1 MSLRNVSRVAPALA
15 ACAIVSSLVAPAAAQ
30 TALDVQRAS
39 ANTFRVDGALRD
51 WSAVTLQRF
60 GEGDDASF
68 EVGLAHDDAGVY
80 VAARVRDE
88 RMIRTRRPGD
98 SEDVLVLTLVTP
110 GDEGPEAVEI
120 WLYAGVEGESAAVAL
135 AGEPGSR
142 PRAARGARI
151 LEAAVPGG
159 YELEAFLPV
168 ALIPNAGRLSA
179 LRAAVRMV
187 DVDVATAPEIEAT
200 VASAPVSDLAAVP
213 EARMT
218 SGPANALASFRRD
231 QSLGAAPSRFD
242 FWGDLAGDEREE
254 RVLVIGGA
262 LVVVGEGY
270 REGRGYD
277 FERLGVR
284 SADDVQRA
292 RLEDITGDGKA
303 EIILRVRVRDRA
315 GMLVSWMV
323 LGTAGDGLTEL
334 FSVPVFE
341 RTRQGIV
348 RSRVELRRQRRGAP
362 LVDVHVGDAEGIDPA
377 TYASPTASDAIPILL
392 PWGPVLRQTYQWNG
406 QAFAELESQPNP
418 NARGEGTDA
427 GGTVVT
433 PPPVGTPPV
442 REVRTPQPQT
452 MTDEQVLAR
461 VRADRQVPANVPVR
475 FRTRANVAEGR
486 EPESVFAL
494 GGAIVIH
501 GPAYQGGQGY
511 FFFEAASAEADL
523 LSVETA
529 DLTGDGQHEIV
540 FVFKQNLGEFQ
551 RDILTVLQ
559 FNDNGIQPLL
569 RVEVARYHGDAERI
583 VNAVDL
589 RRRGRTATLTINPGE
604 TRGWDATTWPFAGFA
619 NDGVAPLLLPWQDE
633 ARRYRYADGAI
644 VTP

>member
-1 MSLRNVSRVAPALA
+1 MSLWNASRVAPALA
-15 ACAIVSSLVAPAAAQ
+15 AWAVLSSLAAPASAQ

-51 WSAVTLQRF
+51 WSAVTMQPF
-60 GEGDDASF
+60 GQGDDASF
-68 EVGLAHDDAGVY
+68 EVALAHDDTGIY

-98 SEDVLVLTLVTP
+98 SEDVLVLTVVTP
-110 GDEGPEAVEI
+110 GDDGPEAVEF

-135 AGEPGSR
+135 VGEPGGR

-151 LEAAVPGG
+151 LEAAVSGG

-168 ALIPNAGRLSA
+168 ALVPNPGRLSA
-179 LRAAVRMV
+179 MRAAVRLV
-187 DVDVATAPEIEAT
+187 DVDVATAPEVEAT
-200 VASAPVSDLAAVP
+200 VSSAEVSRSALASVP
-213 EARMT
+213 EARMH
-218 SGPANALASFRRD
+218 SGPANAVATFRRD
-231 QSLGAAPSRFD
+231 QGLTGAPIRFE
-242 FWGDLAGDEREE
+242 FWGDLAGDDREE

-270 REGRGYD
+270 RDGRGYD

-284 SADDVQRA
+284 SAEDVQRA
-292 RLEDITGDGKA
+292 RLEDLNGDGKA
-303 EIILRVRVRDRA
+303 EIVLRVRVRDRA
-315 GMLVSWMV
+315 GLRASWMV
-323 LGTAGDGLTEL
+323 LGTQGDGLAEL

-362 LVDVHVGDAEGIDPA
+362 FIDVHVGDAEGIDPA
-377 TYASPTASDAIPILL
+377 TYASPTAADAIPILL

-406 QAFAELESQPNP
+406 SAFAELDSQPNP
-418 NARGEGTDA
+418 NARAEGGEATA
-427 GGTVVT
+427 EVT
-433 PPPVGTPPV
+433 PPPTTTRPV
-442 REVRTPQPQT
+442 REVRTPQV
-452 MTDEQVLAR
+452 MSNDDVLAR
-461 VRADRQVPANVPVR
+461 VRADRGVSANVPVR

-486 EPESVFAL
+486 EPEEVFAL

-511 FFFEAASAEADL
+511 FFFEAAGAEADL
-523 LSVETA
+523 LNMQTE
-529 DLTGDGQHEIV
+529 DLTGDGQHEII
-540 FVFKQNLGEFQ
+540 FTFKQNLGEFQ

-559 FNDNGIQPLL
+559 FNASGVQPIL
-569 RVEVARYHGDAERI
+569 RVEVARYHGAAERI

-619 NDGVAPLLLPWQDE
+619 NDGVAPLLLPWVDE
-633 ARRYRYADGAI
+633 ARRYRYADGVL

>member
-1 MSLRNVSRVAPALA
+1 MPLRNVSRVASALLA
-15 ACAIVSSLVAPAAAQ
+15 WAVISSIAAPAAAQ
-30 TALDVQRAS
+30 TALNVQRAS

-51 WSAVTLQRF
+51 WAAVAMQPF
-60 GEGDDASF
+60 GAGDDASF
-68 EVGLAHDDAGVY
+68 EVALAHDDAGVY

-110 GDEGPEAVEI
+110 GNEGPEAVEF

-135 AGEPGSR
+135 VAEPGGR
-142 PRAARGARI
+142 TRAARGARI
-151 LEAAVPGG
+151 LEAPIAGG

-179 LRAAVRMV
+179 MRAAVRLV

-200 VASAPVSDLAAVP
+200 IASAPVSASELTSVP
-213 EARMT
+213 EAHMA
-218 SGPANALASFRRD
+218 SGPANAVAAFRRD
-231 QSLGAAPSRFD
+231 NGLAAAPIGFE

-254 RVLVIGGA
+254 RVLVIGGV

-270 REGRGYD
+270 RDGRGYD

-292 RLEDITGDGKA
+292 RIEDVTGDGKA
-303 EIILRVRVRDRA
+303 EIILRIRERDRHGVRA
-315 GMLVSWMV
+315 SWMV
-323 LGTAGDGLTEL
+323 LGTNGDGLTEL
-334 FSVPVFE
+334 LSVPVFE

-362 LVDVHVGDAEGIDPA
+362 FIDVHVGDAEGIDPA
-377 TYASPTASDAIPILL
+377 TYAGPATGDTLSILV

-406 QAFAELESQPNP
+406 ESFAETESQPNP
-418 NARGEGTDA
+418 NARVEGAEVATTETERPA
-427 GGTVVT
+427 TT
-433 PPPVGTPPV
+433 QPV
-442 REVRTPQPQT
+442 RDTPRAAA
-452 MTDEQVLAR
+452 MSDDDVLAR
-461 VRADRQVPANVPVR
+461 VRADRGVPATVAVR
-475 FRTRANVAEGR
+475 FRARANVAEGR
-486 EPESVFAL
+486 EPEQVFAL
-494 GGAIVIH
+494 GGAIVVH
-501 GPAYQGGQGY
+501 GPGFQGGQGY
-511 FFFEAASAEADL
+511 FFFEAAPAEADL

-529 DLTGDGQHEIV
+529 DLTGDGQLEIV
-540 FVFKQNLGEFQ
+540 FTFKQHLGEFQ

-559 FNDNGIQPLL
+559 FTASGIQPLL

-589 RRRGRTATLTINPGE
+589 RRRGRVHTLSIAPGE
-604 TRGWDATTWPFAGFA
+604 ARGWDATTWPFAGFA